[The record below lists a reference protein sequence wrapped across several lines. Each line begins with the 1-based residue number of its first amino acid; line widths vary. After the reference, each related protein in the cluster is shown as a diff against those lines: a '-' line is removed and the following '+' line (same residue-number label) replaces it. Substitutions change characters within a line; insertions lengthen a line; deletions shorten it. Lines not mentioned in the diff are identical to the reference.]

1 MLKCSLQGR
10 REEGHPSQGCV
21 QVLGMLGFSLSLPR
35 AFPSPS
41 LCYYTLVDLHSD
53 DGSNLNKFIL
63 CFLVIGKQGL
73 ELYPSFSEVFLVFVW
88 GVLGREWS
96 RPSTVIQIK
105 TSFCTTIAYDKQQCT
120 NAFQLH
126 CSLLC
131 GEEVW
136 GGNVVAHH
144 PWLCLP
150 FVARLTC
157 YWFVMCVHIKRH
169 MCQRSQCMHVGRYT

>member
-1 MLKCSLQGR
+1 MLTCSLQGR
-10 REEGHPSQGCV
+10 REEGHPSQWCV

-120 NAFQLH
+120 NALF
-126 CSLLC
+126 SVVWGGSVGRKC

-136 GGNVVAHH
+136 LLITHG
-144 PWLCLP
+144 
-150 FVARLTC
+150 
-157 YWFVMCVHIKRH
+157 CVFHLLH
-169 MCQRSQCMHVGRYT
+169 S